1 MNAPPTKERD
11 RLGGKSEAAQNQ
23 ILNQPT
29 LSDYSISGNSRLVI
43 GGQPGSEIR
52 EEFVV
57 SSRFVLRTANQRWC
71 FDTLW
76 EAVCQQ
82 QRLSTDLA
90 AKEGEHHDS

>member
-1 MNAPPTKERD
+1 MHTTDLPEVGGAGVLTPQPP
-11 RLGGKSEAAQNQ
+11 QNQ
-23 ILNQPT
+23 ILNSQT
-29 LSDYSISGNSRLVI
+29 LSDYSISSNSRLVV

-57 SSRFVLRTANQRWC
+57 SSYFVLRTANHQWC

-82 QRLSTDLA
+82 QRLSTELA
-90 AKEGEHHDS
+90 EKEQHVS

>member
-1 MNAPPTKERD
+1 MDKSSSPEVGRAPVAQPTHP
-11 RLGGKSEAAQNQ
+11 QNQ

-76 EAVCQQ
+76 AAVCQQ
-82 QRLSTDLA
+82 QRLSTELA
-90 AKEGEHHDS
+90 GKERI